1 MELANVSKNK
11 VKVLCVVVALVAI
24 SLIGV
29 AYAYSTHVTGNGDI
43 SGEYYAV
50 DIYEGEVPYT
60 EKLTK
65 LISKDDGTYNGGYTY
80 GEGTKYYVHIEGN
93 VIETAYLYGYFTS
106 KSDDYHGTLIESITM
121 VLDDG
126 STNGLEVTLFS
137 TAFKGSFAQVTETE
151 NPVNKNLQIK
161 SISVKFYTNFDS
173 QDTVT
178 IGGKSVKVTDAEKLD
193 CLSFVFWASSK
204 DLLSAA

>member
-50 DIYEGEVPYT
+50 DIYTDKGPYT
-60 EKLTK
+60 GKLTE
-65 LISKDDGTYNGGYTY
+65 LISSEDGSYNGGYTY
-80 GEGTKYYVHIEGN
+80 GDDTKYYVHIEGN
-93 VIETAYLYGYFTS
+93 VIKTAYLYGYFTS
-106 KSDDYHGTLIESITM
+106 NSGDYHGTLIKNITM

-126 STNGLEVTLFS
+126 SANGLKVTLFS
-137 TAFKGSFAQVTETE
+137 TAFKESFAQVTETA

-161 SISVKFYTNFDS
+161 SISVDFYTDFDS
-173 QDTVT
+173 QSTVT
-178 IGGKSVKVTDAEKLD
+178 IDDKPVNVSDAKKVD

-204 DLLSAA
+204 DILSAA